1 MAIHY
6 ITDKKT
12 HLALDLRRSR
22 GHRLVIKKDYS
33 ERDTFLKI
41 LKKVFKNI
49 LIVNICIKQ
58 KQNVI

>member
-41 LKKVFKNI
+41 LKKC
-49 LIVNICIKQ
+49 LQ
-58 KQNVI
+58 KYFDS